1 MMDGSEESDR
11 LDELDVPNGDLPEE
25 DFAVED
31 IELAYR
37 QALEALDAAERQM
50 GTVFVDFAEAAPGPS
65 SDDEQV
71 AQGISIGAQLA
82 EDLKSTAAEA
92 EASSQ
97 TVLVDGIRRVSPRE
111 VIEAAVFV
119 GGDVALTA
127 RKLASLIGQDVDNR
141 VAVSLVDSLNQS
153 YSREN
158 RPYEIRLHEGGY
170 RLELRE
176 EFGDVSTRTFGL
188 GPRDVKL
195 SPDVLEILAFVA
207 WNQPVEKETVES
219 VDRPNAMSL
228 LRQLLRL
235 QLIELQRTGN
245 KRGDVSY
252 VTSAKFLKLFGLKS
266 IAELPTADI
275 FSFK

>member
-1 MMDGSEESDR
+1 MADSDVLPGEDG
-11 LDELDVPNGDLPEE
+11 ELDDVQFPEQ

-37 QALEALDAAERQM
+37 QALEALDAAERQVGSVM
-50 GTVFVDFAEAAPGPS
+50 VDFVEPATGSGVEEES
-65 SDDEQV
+65 VSD
-71 AQGISIGAQLA
+71 GFSIGAQLA
-82 EDLKSTAAEA
+82 EDLKSTAAA
-92 EASSQ
+92 EASGNA
-97 TVLVDGIRRVSPRE
+97 VLVEGLRRVSPRE
-111 VIEAAVFV
+111 VVEGAVFV

-127 RKLASLIGQDVDNR
+127 RKLASLIGQDIDNR

-153 YSREN
+153 YQREN

-176 EFGDVSTRTFGL
+176 EFQDVSARSFGT

-195 SPDVLEILAFVA
+195 SPETLEVLAYVA
-207 WNQPVEKETVES
+207 WNQPVEKEQVES
-219 VDRPNAMSL
+219 IGRQNSMAL

-235 QLIELQRTGN
+235 QLVELQRNGS
-245 KRGDVSY
+245 KRTDVSY
-252 VTSAKFLKLFGLKS
+252 VTTTKFLKLFGLKS
-266 IAELPTADI
+266 LADLPTADI

>member
-1 MMDGSEESDR
+1 MTDGPKESDQ
-11 LDELDVPNGDLPEE
+11 LDGFDAPDGDLPEE

-50 GTVFVDFAEAAPGPS
+50 GSVFVDFAETTPGSAA
-65 SDDEQV
+65 DDEQV

-176 EFGDVSTRTFGL
+176 EFADVSTRTFGL

-228 LRQLLRL
+228 VRQLLRL
-235 QLIELQRTGN
+235 QLIELQRTGS
-245 KRGDVSY
+245 KRTDVSY

-266 IAELPTADI
+266 IADLPTADI

>member
-1 MMDGSEESDR
+1 MDGSEDFDDLNDSELIDGG
-11 LDELDVPNGDLPEE
+11 LPGDE
-25 DFAVED
+25 FAVED

-50 GTVFVDFAEAAPGPS
+50 GTVFVDFAESPPAS
-65 SDDEQV
+65 SNEDEHV
-71 AQGISIGAQLA
+71 AQGLSIGSQLA
-82 EDLKSTAAEA
+82 EDLKATAAES
-92 EASSQ
+92 EASSHA
-97 TVLVDGIRRVSPRE
+97 VLVDGIRRVSPRE

-141 VAVSLVDSLNQS
+141 VAVSLVDSLNQA

-176 EFGDVSTRTFGL
+176 EFSDVSTRTFGL
-188 GPRDVKL
+188 GPRDVRL
-195 SPDVLEILAFVA
+195 SPDVLELLAFVA
-207 WNQPVEKETVES
+207 WNQPVEKETIES
-219 VDRPNAMSL
+219 IDRPNAMSL

-235 QLIELQRTGN
+235 QLVELQRTGS
-245 KRGDVSY
+245 KRADVSY
-252 VTSAKFLKLFGLKS
+252 GTSAKFLKLFGLKS
-266 IAELPTADI
+266 IADLPTADI

>member
-1 MMDGSEESDR
+1 
-11 LDELDVPNGDLPEE
+11 
-25 DFAVED
+25 
-31 IELAYR
+31 LAYR

-50 GTVFVDFAEAAPGPS
+50 GTVFVDFAESPPAS
-65 SDDEQV
+65 SNEDEQV
-71 AQGISIGAQLA
+71 AQGLSIGSQLA
-82 EDLKSTAAEA
+82 EDLKATAAES

-97 TVLVDGIRRVSPRE
+97 AVLVDGIRRVSPRE

-141 VAVSLVDSLNQS
+141 VAVSLVDSLNQA

-176 EFGDVSTRTFGL
+176 EFSDVSTRTFGL
-188 GPRDVKL
+188 GPRDVRL
-195 SPDVLEILAFVA
+195 SPDVLELLAFVA
-207 WNQPVEKETVES
+207 WNQPVEKETIES
-219 VDRPNAMSL
+219 IDRPNAMSL

-235 QLIELQRTGN
+235 QLVELQRTGS
-245 KRGDVSY
+245 KRADVSY

-266 IAELPTADI
+266 IADLPTADI

>member
-1 MMDGSEESDR
+1 MSDS
-11 LDELDVPNGDLPEE
+11 DVLPGEDNEVDDLQFPEQ

-37 QALEALDAAERQM
+37 QALEALDAAERQVGSVM
-50 GTVFVDFAEAAPGPS
+50 VDIVAPAVGVEEES
-65 SDDEQV
+65 VSD
-71 AQGISIGAQLA
+71 GFSIGAQLA
-82 EDLKSTAAEA
+82 EDLKSTAAA
-92 EASSQ
+92 GEASGNA
-97 TVLVDGIRRVSPRE
+97 VLVEGLRRVSPRE

-119 GGDVALTA
+119 GGNVALTA

-153 YSREN
+153 YQREN

-170 RLELRE
+170 RLQMRE
-176 EFGDVSTRTFGL
+176 EFQDVSTRAFGT

-195 SPDVLEILAFVA
+195 SPEILEVLAFVA
-207 WNQPVEKETVES
+207 WNQPVEKEQVES
-219 VDRPNAMSL
+219 IDRQSSMAL

-235 QLIELQRTGN
+235 QLVELQRNGT
-245 KRGDVSY
+245 KRTDVSY
-252 VTSAKFLKLFGLKS
+252 GTTAKFLKLFGLKS